1 MAEEV
6 EGKVILIT
14 GSTSGIGRQAA
25 LDLARTGARVL
36 LHGRDLR
43 RGQETLEEI
52 RRETGN
58 DRLQLYLAD
67 LSSQQ
72 QIRRMAEQIVQE
84 QERLDVLVNNAG
96 VFMRNRQLT
105 EDGIE
110 MTFAVN
116 HLAPFLLT
124 HLLLD
129 LLKRSAPSRVVTVS
143 SGTHRRA
150 RLDWDNLQGERDYD
164 GYQAY
169 SLSKL
174 GNVLFT
180 LELADRLRGTGVT
193 ANCLE
198 PGVIRT
204 KLLQT
209 GWGGSW
215 GQDPEVGASRVV
227 YLAVSPEVEGVTG
240 RYLQANQPV
249 PPSPV
254 ADDPEV
260 RRRLWDLSAR
270 LTHVR

>member
-1 MAEEV
+1 MAEEA

-14 GSTSGIGRQAA
+14 GSTSGIGRQTA
-25 LDLARTGARVL
+25 LDLARMGAWVL
-36 LHGRDLR
+36 LHGRDPQ
-43 RGQETLEEI
+43 RGQESLEEI

-72 QIRRMAEQIVQE
+72 QIRRMAEQIVRE
-84 QERLDVLVNNAG
+84 QGRLDVLVNNAG

-129 LLKRSAPSRVVTVS
+129 LLKRSVPSRVVTVS
-143 SGTHRRA
+143 SGAHRRA
-150 RLDWDNLQGERDYD
+150 GLDWANLQGEKDYD

-180 LELADRLRGTGVT
+180 LELAERLRGSGVT

-204 KLLQT
+204 KLLQA

-240 RYLQANQPV
+240 RYFQGNQPV
-249 PPSPV
+249 APSPL
-254 ADDPEV
+254 ADDPGL
-260 RRRLWDLSAR
+260 RRRLWDLSAQ
-270 LTHVR
+270 LTHLR

>member
-1 MAEEV
+1 MAEEAT
-6 EGKVILIT
+6 GRVILVT

-25 LDLARTGARVL
+25 LDLARMGARVL
-36 LHGRDLR
+36 LHGRDPQ

-58 DRLQLYLAD
+58 DQLELYLAD
-67 LSSQQ
+67 LSSQR
-72 QIRRMAEQIVQE
+72 QIRHLAEQIVQE

-96 VFMRNRQLT
+96 VFVRNRQLT

-129 LLKRSAPSRVVTVS
+129 LLKRSVPSRVVTVS
-143 SGTHRRA
+143 SGAHRRA
-150 RLDWDNLQGERDYD
+150 RIDWDNLQGEKGYD

-169 SLSKL
+169 ALSKL

-180 LELADRLRGTGVT
+180 LELAERLRGSGVT

-204 KLLQT
+204 KLLQA
-209 GWGGSW
+209 GWGGFW
-215 GQDPEVGASRVV
+215 GHDPEVGARRVV

-240 RYLQANQPV
+240 RYFQDNQAV
-249 PPSPV
+249 VPSPP
-254 ADDPEV
+254 ADDPRL
-260 RRRLWDLSAR
+260 RRRFWDLSAR
-270 LTHVR
+270 LTRT